1 MMNLTA
7 QLDNL
12 KAKVEAAE
20 QEASMAVMFHETW
33 KPAAYDEEL
42 HERMGTSYATN
53 SFLIVRRALRRET
66 LLALMR
72 MWDGDTRA
80 VSMQHIAKQL
90 SDPAL
95 FDALVACRLGTRGPT
110 IRLGGEHPVS
120 PDTVTD
126 AYRAALKEKRDQFC
140 ELVGKYTKGGGRH
153 AAFRKLEILRHINL
167 AHRQALPAKTEQVD
181 ATEEEIETFYQDS
194 LQTVELLLSLVLG
207 RAFSLAE
214 DAADVHRHHAGH
226 FWAAARGERTAGH
239 PNYKPKPQ

>member
-1 MMNLTA
+1 MNLTA

-42 HERMGTSYATN
+42 HQRMGTSYATH

-72 MWDGDTRA
+72 LWDGDERA
-80 VSMQHIAKQL
+80 VSMQHLAKQL
-90 SDPAL
+90 SNPVL
-95 FDALVACRLGTRGPT
+95 FDALVAARLGARGPT
-110 IRLGGEHPVS
+110 IPLNGEHTTS
-120 PDTVTD
+120 SDLLAS
-126 AYRAALKEKRDQFC
+126 AYRATLEEKRDQFC
-140 ELVGKYTKGGGRH
+140 HLVGKYTKGGGRH
-153 AAFRKLEILRHINL
+153 SAFRKLEVLRHINL
-167 AHRQALPAKTEQVD
+167 AHRQALPAKKEQVD
-181 ATEEEIETFYQDS
+181 ATEEEIESFYQDS

-214 DAADVHRHHAGH
+214 DAANVYKHHAGH
-226 FWAAARGERTAGH
+226 FWAAARGERTSGH
-239 PNYKPKPQ
+239 PNYRPVPH